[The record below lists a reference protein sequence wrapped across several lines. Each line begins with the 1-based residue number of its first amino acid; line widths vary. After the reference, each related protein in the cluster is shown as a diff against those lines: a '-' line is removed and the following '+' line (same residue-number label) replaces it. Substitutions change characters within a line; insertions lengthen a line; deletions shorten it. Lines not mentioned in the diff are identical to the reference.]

1 MDLLTIL
8 LRKCCFCFSQ
18 SLMCKKC
25 HLEGQSVGVKERKK
39 EREIERETERKRD
52 IEGNE
57 RDRGE
62 REERGR
68 EKAPFAKKTWKT
80 FVRVV

>member
-1 MDLLTIL
+1 M
-8 LRKCCFCFSQ
+8 
-18 SLMCKKC
+18 
-25 HLEGQSVGVKERKK
+25 KERKK